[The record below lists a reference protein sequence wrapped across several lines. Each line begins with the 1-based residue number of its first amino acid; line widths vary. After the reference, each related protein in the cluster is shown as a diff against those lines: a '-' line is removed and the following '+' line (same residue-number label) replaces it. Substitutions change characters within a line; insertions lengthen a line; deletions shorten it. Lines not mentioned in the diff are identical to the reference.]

1 LENNVDIY
9 KVSKLLGHKSVQTTI
24 KHYANIT
31 DKGAREA
38 IDCFPEIKI

>member
-1 LENNVDIY
+1 
-9 KVSKLLGHKSVQTTI
+9 LLGHKSVQTTI

-38 IDCFPEIKI
+38 IDSFPEIII